1 MVCIVVVC
9 RLIRMVLVV
18 RIVGE
23 VEDIIAVPVFGVVG
37 VEGNAV
43 LIVFACERVIGL
55 VVVVKVVGSDGLLT
69 VVDVVVKV
77 VVLLVEV
84 DGTFIVLTV
93 VVLVEVIIS
102 SANIN

>member
-9 RLIRMVLVV
+9 RLISMVYVV
-18 RIVGE
+18 RVLGE
-23 VEDIIAVPVFGVVG
+23 VEDSIAVPVFGVVG

-43 LIVFACERVIGL
+43 LVVFACERVIGL
-55 VVVVKVVGSDGLLT
+55 LVVVKVVGSDGLLT
-69 VVDVVVKV
+69 VVVIV

-84 DGTFIVLTV
+84 EGTFIVLTV
-93 VVLVEVIIS
+93 VVLVEVRIS